1 MMEGDGRTDI
11 GDPFKDSNSKFSS
24 SLAVSLSINRRSF
37 FSTEFVISSDML
49 DNSQLGLD
57 LLPWTPRSY
66 SAAAVEPATHEGR
79 RRARGGRIRYSR
91 FYDTGLHPRR
101 QNLNRDNGSPCKQAC
116 HTFRPESLERCS
128 LGNKSQLSVCH
139 WRISHRTIVIACNYP
154 LGKDLL

>member
-57 LLPWTPRSY
+57 LLPWSQPHMKADAEPEEDVSGIVGFMTPGRAP
-66 SAAAVEPATHEGR
+66 SAET
-79 RRARGGRIRYSR
+79 
-91 FYDTGLHPRR
+91 
-101 QNLNRDNGSPCKQAC
+101 
-116 HTFRPESLERCS
+116 
-128 LGNKSQLSVCH
+128 KSQS
-139 WRISHRTIVIACNYP
+139 R
-154 LGKDLL
+154 

>member
-57 LLPWTPRSY
+57 LLPWTPRPY
-66 SAAAVEPATHEGR
+66 SAAA
-79 RRARGGRIRYSR
+79 RARWSQ
-91 FYDTGLHPRR
+91 PR
-101 QNLNRDNGSPCKQAC
+101 
-116 HTFRPESLERCS
+116 HT
-128 LGNKSQLSVCH
+128 
-139 WRISHRTIVIACNYP
+139 
-154 LGKDLL
+154 